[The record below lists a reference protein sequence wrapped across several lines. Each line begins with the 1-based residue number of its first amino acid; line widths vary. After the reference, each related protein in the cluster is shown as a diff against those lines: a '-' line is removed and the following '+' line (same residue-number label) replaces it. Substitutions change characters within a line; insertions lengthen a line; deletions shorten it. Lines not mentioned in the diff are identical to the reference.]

1 MPDYL
6 KKSFFINSFII
17 TIIFSLDR
25 ISKFYIILKSE
36 TNLSSSLFTSKF
48 LNINLI
54 WNEGIAFGLFS
65 FNKNYLYN
73 LLTILIVIV
82 IFIILIMIIKSEG
95 FKRYAL
101 SMIFGGAVGNLYDR
115 IFYSAVP
122 DFIDFHI
129 KDFHWFI
136 FNVADIFIT
145 IGVIIMILSEFR
157 GNELKNEAL

>member
-65 FNKNYLYN
+65 FNENYLYN

>member
-36 TNLSSSLFTSKF
+36 TNLSSSLYTSKF

-157 GNELKNEAL
+157 GNKLKNEVL

>member
-6 KKSFFINSFII
+6 KKNYIINLIIII
-17 TIIFSLDR
+17 TIFLLDR
-25 ISKFYIILKSE
+25 ITKFYVIFKSE

-65 FNKNYLYN
+65 FSEKTYYN
-73 LLTILIVIV
+73 ILTILIIAVTLV
-82 IFIILIMIIKSEG
+82 IFWMILKS
-95 FKRYAL
+95 KRLERLAFM
-101 SMIFGGAVGNLYDR
+101 MIFSGSLGNIFDR
-115 IFYSAVP
+115 LFYSAVP

-129 KDFHWFI
+129 KTFHWFI

-145 IGVIIMILSEFR
+145 IGVIILIY
-157 GNELKNEAL
+157 NELFLKNKKI

>member
-65 FNKNYLYN
+65 FNENYLYN

-157 GNELKNEAL
+157 GKKLKNEVL

>member
-65 FNKNYLYN
+65 FNENYLYN

-157 GNELKNEAL
+157 GNKLKNEVL

>member
-6 KKSFFINSFII
+6 KKNYIINLIIII
-17 TIIFSLDR
+17 TIFLLDR
-25 ISKFYIILKSE
+25 ISKFYVIFKSE

-65 FNKNYLYN
+65 FSEKTYYN
-73 LLTILIVIV
+73 ILTILIIAVTLV
-82 IFIILIMIIKSEG
+82 IFWMILKS
-95 FKRYAL
+95 KRLERLAFM
-101 SMIFGGAVGNLYDR
+101 MIFSGSLGNIFDR
-115 IFYSAVP
+115 LFYSAVP

-129 KDFHWFI
+129 KTFHWFI

-145 IGVIIMILSEFR
+145 IGVIILIY
-157 GNELKNEAL
+157 NELFLKNKKI